1 MNEEELKEIASQLS
15 NPHGSVGLRVAEVM
29 HKTNIS
35 MSIAAIDALRL
46 KDQDAVLE
54 IGHGNCGHLKDVLDK
69 AAGLKYQGLEIS
81 ELMHEEA
88 IKHSTECGFENEIGF
103 SLFDGKRIPFEDES
117 FDKIMTVNTIY
128 FWKRPLNFLIEI
140 YRVLKP
146 NGICVICYGEEA
158 YMAELPFT
166 VYGFNLYNEEK
177 IKSLIALSPFNVDQ
191 TETKSEMVMS
201 KIGGLAKRDYT
212 TITLHK

>member
-1 MNEEELKEIASQLS
+1 MNEEELKEIAAQLS
-15 NPHGSVGLRVAEVM
+15 MPHGSVGLRVAEVM

-35 MSIAAIDALRL
+35 MSLGAIEALHL
-46 KDQDAVLE
+46 KDGESVLE
-54 IGHGNCGHLKDVLDK
+54 IGHGNCGHLKDVLNK
-69 AAGLKYQGLEIS
+69 AEDLKYTGLEIS

-88 IKHSTECGFENEIGF
+88 KKLSANSGFTNEINF
-103 SLFDGKRIPFEDES
+103 SLFDGKRIPFEDEC

-128 FWKRPLNFLIEI
+128 FWKKPLNFLIEI

-158 YMAELPFT
+158 YMSQMPFT
-166 VYGFNLYNEEK
+166 VYGFKLYNQEK
-177 IKSLIALSPFNVDQ
+177 IKSLIALSPFSVDQ

-201 KIGGLAKRDYT
+201 KIGGMAKRDYT

>member
-1 MNEEELKEIASQLS
+1 MNEEELKEIAAQLS

-35 MSIAAIDALRL
+35 MSLAAISALHL
-46 KDQDAVLE
+46 KDSESLLE
-54 IGHGNCGHLKDVLDK
+54 IGHGNCGHLQAVLEQAKDLQ
-69 AAGLKYQGLEIS
+69 YQGLEIS

-88 IKHSTECGFENEIGF
+88 KKHSSELGFKNEIAF

-146 NGICVICYGEEA
+146 NGVCVICYGEEA
-158 YMAELPFT
+158 YMAQMPFT
-166 VYGFNLYNEEK
+166 VYGFNLYNQEK
-177 IKSLIALSPFNVDQ
+177 IKSLISLSPFSVDQ

-201 KIGGLAKRDYT
+201 KIGGMAKRDYT
-212 TITLHK
+212 IITLHK